1 MGHSFITNT
10 FAAMFGKL
18 KQIFQK
24 QEELLDPV
32 DLGLLKTD
40 VHSHLIPGI
49 DDGAQTM
56 EDSIALL
63 SRFQDLGYQK
73 VITTPHVMSD
83 YYRNDRDTIVRGC
96 DQLRNAAT
104 EAGLSIDIDCA
115 AEYYLDL
122 EFMDMIKPGE
132 LLTFGDGYVLFE
144 LSFMSEPPM
153 LEKAIFELQL
163 AGYKPML
170 AHPERY
176 AFWHQNFERY
186 QEMIDRGV
194 QLQLNIN
201 SLTGHYSPPVKKVA
215 QQLIREGMISL
226 VGSDCHHER
235 HLDLL
240 EKARQLEPLHHLV
253 KGGKLLNH
261 KL

>member
-1 MGHSFITNT
+1 
-10 FAAMFGKL
+10 MFGKL
-18 KQIFQK
+18 KQIFGK
-24 QEELLDPV
+24 KEELLDPIS
-32 DLGLLKTD
+32 LGKLMTD

-49 DDGAQTM
+49 DDGAQSM
-56 EDSIALL
+56 EDSLQLL
-63 SRFQDLGYQK
+63 RRFVEFGYEK

-83 YYRNDRDTIVRGC
+83 YYRNDRNTIERGC
-96 DQLRNAAT
+96 DELRTAAHK
-104 EAGLSIDIDCA
+104 EGIDLEIECA

-122 EFMDMIKPGE
+122 EFMDMIKPDE
-132 LLTFGDGYVLFE
+132 LLTFGDQYVLFE

-163 AGYKPML
+163 AGYKPVL

-176 AFWHQNFERY
+176 AFWHNNMEKY
-186 QEMIDRGV
+186 QDMIDRGV
-194 QLQLNIN
+194 LLQLNIN

-215 QQLIREGMISL
+215 EHLIQRDMISL

-240 EKARQLEPLHHLV
+240 EQARRLKPLHHLIE
-253 KGGKLLNH
+253 GGNLINTKL
-261 KL
+261 